1 MADSTSLESAD
12 TEEISDVEQ
21 LGVNCIASAGVHEIL
36 YIYDILYIYGFW
48 LYTYIQLFF
57 FV

>member
-36 YIYDILYIYGFW
+36 NIYDIFFTYMIY
-48 LYTYIQLFF
+48 YTYIVYSF
-57 FV
+57 